1 MIRPEAKPLLSRWI
15 YVLVKV
21 GEEYLTPFTTDGLE
35 RIYRNGGYGDSFRI
49 FLDRVLEALAAPEWP
64 AGTYFPGGW
73 YRALDAAREPPEGV
87 EITPE
92 RFRSFFMEEVRVDPE
107 GAWFVGRKRI
117 EGRVLG
123 YFLRNLHFD
132 PDLERYL
139 IRYWLDTYF
148 ETRYLHHQSPPFR
161 VLRCSED
168 AGGFLLH
175 LNDESEEPLRP
186 ETLRMDAAER
196 LYCAVKPEGLP
207 ARFADPARW
216 QLLQQVEEAAP
227 GWVLRLGAR
236 EVPLALE
243 GPLVFPGGLGAPAQ
257 QPSAAEPPP

>member
-21 GEEYLTPFTTDGLE
+21 ETEYLTPFTPDGLE
-35 RIYRNGGYGDSFRI
+35 LIHRKGGYGDPFRP
-49 FLDRVLEALAAPEWP
+49 FLNRVLETLADPRWP

-73 YRALDAAREPPEGV
+73 YRALDADREPPERV

-92 RFRSFFMEEVRVDPE
+92 RFRAFFVEEVRVDPE
-107 GAWFVGRKRI
+107 GAWFVGPKRI

-123 YFLRNLHFD
+123 HFLRNLHFD

-139 IRYWLDTYF
+139 IRYWLDSYY

-168 AGGFLLH
+168 AGGFRLH
-175 LNDESEEPLRP
+175 LNDETEEPLRP

-196 LYCAVKPEGLP
+196 LYCAVKPQGLP
-207 ARFADPARW
+207 ARFAEPARW

-243 GPLVFPGGLGAPAQ
+243 DPLVFPGGLGVPAHP
-257 QPSAAEPPP
+257 PSAPETRP